1 MSEISRL
8 QDQLRRAFS
17 GGAWHGDSVS
27 EILADV
33 SAELAFRKPKGA
45 AHSIWEIALHIAAWE
60 RVALQRLSGPFEIK
74 LNSEQD
80 WPPVPTCSP
89 EGWNSALEL
98 LRSGHQ
104 KLLGALGGLPEAKLE
119 SVVPGTDYTYYV
131 LLHGVVQHDIYHA
144 GQMAVLKRQ
153 LRSETAG

>member
-1 MSEISRL
+1 MTEVSRI

-33 SAELAFRKPKGA
+33 PAEFAFRKPQGA

-60 RVALQRLSGPFEIK
+60 RVALQRLSGPFEVK
-74 LNSEQD
+74 LNSEHD
-80 WPPVPTCSP
+80 WPPVTSCST
-89 EGWNSALEL
+89 EGWNAALEL
-98 LRSGHQ
+98 LRGGHQ
-104 KLLGALGGLPEAKLE
+104 KLLDALGNFAETKLE
-119 SVVPGTDYTYYV
+119 SKVPGEDYTYYV

-144 GQMAVLKRQ
+144 GQMAVVKRM
-153 LRSETAG
+153 LRSETAA